1 MAILE
6 ETGQALISP
15 LVSLWDSFVSIIPG
29 LIGAIVVLVIG
40 YIVGWAFGLLVKK
53 VLQKVQL
60 DKFVVEKTNLQ
71 KSAGKFE
78 LSRVV
83 GLVVKW
89 YIFVLFLTPAAALV
103 NLEALSE
110 FLVKASLWIPNL
122 IAAVLVAVIGFI
134 AADYVASK
142 VEEIKSTSSKLIAYI
157 TKIIIVIFTLIIAL
171 NQLGI
176 DVSVAESS
184 FLIILAGIMLAL
196 AIGFGLALKDESKP
210 IIKKMMGKI

>member
-6 ETGQALISP
+6 ETGQALINP

-29 LIGAIVVLVIG
+29 LVGALIVLIIG
-40 YIVGWAFGLLVKK
+40 YIVGWAFGLLTKK

-60 DKFVVEKTNLQ
+60 DKIVVEKTNLQ
-71 KSAGKFE
+71 KSAGKFK
-78 LSRVV
+78 LSNVL

-89 YIFVLFLTPAAALV
+89 YIFVLFLTPAASLV
-103 NLEALSE
+103 NLEALSD
-110 FLVKASLWIPNL
+110 FLVQASLWIPNL
-122 IAAVLVAVIGFI
+122 IAAVLVAVVGFI

-142 VEEIKSTSSKLIAYI
+142 VKEMKAKSSKLIAYAA
-157 TKIIIVIFTLIIAL
+157 KIIIVIFTLIIAL

-184 FLIILAGIMLAL
+184 FLIILAGIMLTM
-196 AIGFGLALKDESKP
+196 AIGFGLALKDEAKP
-210 IIKKMMGKI
+210 VIKKIMGKI